1 MKMKKFLSGL
11 FGLLG
16 LCAAAAGIYLA
27 FSNLNAEPVLVTQ
40 PEAAREQVVTVLDAV
55 CTGDYSAAG
64 TGMYGTPDLGVDR
77 EAADEVGVMIWDAFV
92 DSLSYELQGECYAV
106 DDGVAQKVA
115 ISCLNIDSV
124 TATLRERS
132 QALLEQR
139 VAEAEDTSELYDG
152 SGEYREDLVMD
163 VLRQAAR
170 QALAEDAVYETVQ
183 VQVNLVYKNGQWW
196 VVPDTALLNVI
207 SGGMVK

>member
-27 FSNLNAEPVLVTQ
+27 FSNLNADPVLVTQ

-55 CTGDYSAAG
+55 CAGGYAAAG
-64 TGMYGTPDLGVDR
+64 QEMYGTPDLGVDR
-77 EAADEVGVMIWDAFV
+77 EAADEVGVLIWDAFV
-92 DSLSYELQGECYAV
+92 DSLSYELKGECYAV

-115 ISCLNIDSV
+115 ISCLKIDSV

-152 SGEYREDLVMD
+152 TGEYREDLVMD